1 MAVRL
6 HKYWIIF
13 SNAYINSLRRAFD
26 IYDICLPLETQR
38 QISDFLVSGVSLVPL
53 QNFRLL
59 FLETDSKGFL
69 RYRDNFAIMT

>member
-6 HKYWIIF
+6 HQY
-13 SNAYINSLRRAFD
+13 AYINSLRRAFD
-26 IYDICLPLETQR
+26 IYDICLPLEIQR
-38 QISDFLVSGVSLVPL
+38 QISDFLVSRVSLVVVPL